1 MLTVDLVQLNRL
13 ADTVGIVSGEIDK
26 IDVRSSADKI
36 PSALPGCPVGQAC
49 VQSGEFIEG
58 AWLRVAQRLQQ
69 LETIVRQCSA
79 STHTTETEFA
89 DRLNSMDFR
98 AASER

>member
-1 MLTVDLVQLNRL
+1 MLTVDIVQLNRL
-13 ADTVGIVSGEIDK
+13 ADTVGAVSTQIDT
-26 IDVRSSADKI
+26 IDVRTSADKI
-36 PSALPGCPVGQAC
+36 PNALPGCGIGQAC

-58 AWLRVAQRLQQ
+58 AWLRIAQRLQQ

-89 DRLNSMDFR
+89 DRLDSMDFR
-98 AASER
+98 ASSER

>member
-1 MLTVDLVQLNRL
+1 MLTADILQLNRL
-13 ADTVGIVSGEIDK
+13 ADTVGTVSAEIDK
-26 IDVRSSADKI
+26 IDVRTSADRI
-36 PSALPGCPVGQAC
+36 PNALPGCTVGQAC

-58 AWLRVAQRLQQ
+58 AWLRMAQRLHQ

-79 STHTTETEFA
+79 SIHTTETEFT

-98 AASER
+98 ASSER